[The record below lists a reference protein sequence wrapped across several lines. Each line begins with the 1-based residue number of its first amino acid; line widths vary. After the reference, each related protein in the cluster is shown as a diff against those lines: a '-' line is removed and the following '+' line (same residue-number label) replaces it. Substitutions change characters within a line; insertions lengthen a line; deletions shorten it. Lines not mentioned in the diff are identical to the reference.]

1 VTEDYYNIPVLKQ
14 LFNSVGA
21 IPIPDLTKNSKD
33 LDTSAIV
40 KNIREALENDR
51 NILLYPQ

>member
-1 VTEDYYNIPVLKQ
+1 MTEDYYNVPVLKQ
-14 LFNSVGA
+14 LFKSVGA
-21 IPIPDLTKNSKD
+21 IPIPDLTKNGKE

-40 KNIREALENDR
+40 GKVIEALKNDR